1 MRNML
6 FIPGNNPRMLTSG
19 DYLGSDML
27 VIDLEDSVAPDQ
39 KDAARFLSR
48 NAIQVLNYTVPF
60 CVRIN
65 SIETP
70 YWKEDLRQLLPLG
83 PSFIMIPKS
92 DSAACIRTVSEEMTR
107 LEKEFS
113 IGTPVSI
120 IALIETAK
128 GIECA
133 YEIACSDERVFALYL
148 GAEDLTADL
157 HAKRTREGT
166 EILYAR
172 SRLISAARAAGKE
185 AYDTPFTDVDD
196 LDGLAQDALFA
207 KQLGFDGKTAIN
219 PRHLHIINRAFT
231 PTQAEIDYAK
241 EVLQAEADGRR
252 AGKGAV
258 SLHNKMIDAPI
269 VARAR
274 YTLKNAGIAWKE
286 A

>member
-1 MRNML
+1 
-6 FIPGNNPRMLTSG
+6 MLTG
-19 DYLGSDML
+19 GNYLGSDML
-27 VIDLEDSVAPDQ
+27 VIDMEDSVALEQ

-48 NAIQVLNYTVPF
+48 NAIRTLKYTVPF

-70 YWKEDLRQLLPLG
+70 YWKEDLRMLLPTC
-83 PSFIMIPKS
+83 PHFIMVPKVN
-92 DSAACIRTVSEEMTR
+92 SAACIYTVIKELER
-107 LEKEFS
+107 LEEETR
-113 IGTPVSI
+113 IGTAVPI
-120 IALIETAK
+120 MALIETAK

-133 YEIACSDERVFALYL
+133 YEIACSDKRLFALYL

-157 HAKRTREGT
+157 HAKRTREGK

-185 AYDTPFTDVDD
+185 VYDTPFTDVNDME
-196 LDGLAQDALFA
+196 GLAEDARLA
-207 KQLGFDGKTAIN
+207 KQLGFDGKAAIN
-219 PRHLHIINRAFT
+219 PRHLDIINRAFT
-231 PTQAEIDYAK
+231 PSQEEIDYAK
-241 EVLQAEADGRR
+241 AVLQADADGKK

-274 YTLKNAGIAWKE
+274 DTLRNAGVEWKE
-286 A
+286 E